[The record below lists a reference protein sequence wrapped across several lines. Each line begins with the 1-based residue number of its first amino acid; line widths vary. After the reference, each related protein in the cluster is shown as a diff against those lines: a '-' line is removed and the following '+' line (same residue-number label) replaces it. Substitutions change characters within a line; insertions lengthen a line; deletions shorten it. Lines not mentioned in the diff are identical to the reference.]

1 MEIGGFFPYE
11 NTDPDENG
19 YLDLVC
25 PDAGDVKHLMSGRC
39 AIYLCLQDSMLTD
52 QKRVAYLPA
61 YTCET
66 VSGCFVKADYK
77 IYYYDV
83 DEHLV
88 PRFDESLIDDISFL
102 LICGY
107 YGYTTFDAEF
117 VKKCRNRGV
126 TVMQDTTHTAFSPVG
141 PCPDTDYIAVSL
153 RKWMG
158 VISGG
163 LAIKRSGKF
172 GVSPLPAD
180 MEHLKIRDK
189 ALKTRQDYERSGDET
204 LNKESADAFW
214 KAEWMLR
221 EIFDMQEG
229 DAESLQTILHYPLKE
244 AVEKRRE
251 NYAYLLAHLPENEAV
266 RPVFPELDKDTCP
279 MFFPFFC
286 DDRESL
292 MAYLA
297 ENHIPP
303 KVYWP
308 VPPFI
313 NIEDYPGAQYIYGH
327 IMSISCD
334 QRFSTED
341 MQHVADVFQAYK
353 EKTAKEN

>member
-1 MEIGGFFPYE
+1 
-11 NTDPDENG
+11 
-19 YLDLVC
+19 
-25 PDAGDVKHLMSGRC
+25 
-39 AIYLCLQDSMLTD
+39 
-52 QKRVAYLPA
+52 
-61 YTCET
+61 
-66 VSGCFVKADYK
+66 
-77 IYYYDV
+77 
-83 DEHLV
+83 
-88 PRFDESLIDDISFL
+88 
-102 LICGY
+102 
-107 YGYTTFDAEF
+107 
-117 VKKCRNRGV
+117 
-126 TVMQDTTHTAFSPVG
+126 
-141 PCPDTDYIAVSL
+141 
-153 RKWMG
+153 
-158 VISGG
+158 
-163 LAIKRSGKF
+163 
-172 GVSPLPAD
+172 
-180 MEHLKIRDK
+180 
-189 ALKTRQDYERSGDET
+189 
-204 LNKESADAFW
+204 
-214 KAEWMLR
+214 MLR

-251 NYAYLLAHLPENEAV
+251 NYTYLLAHLPENKAV

-313 NIEDYPGAQYIYGH
+313 HIEDYPGAQYIYGH

>member
-11 NTDPDENG
+11 ELQKEENG
-19 YLDLVC
+19 YIDLVC
-25 PDAGDVKHLMSGRC
+25 PDAGDVRHLMSGRC
-39 AIYLCLQDSMLTD
+39 AIYLCLQDSLLTD
-52 QKRVAYLPA
+52 PKKAAYLPA

-66 VSGCFVKADYK
+66 VSGCFVKAGYR

-83 DEHLV
+83 DEHLA
-88 PRFDESLIDDISFL
+88 PIFDENLIGEISFL

-107 YGYTTFDAEF
+107 YGFSTYDEDF
-117 VKKCRNRGV
+117 VKRCHSRGV
-126 TVMQDTTHTAFSPVG
+126 TVMQDTTHTAFSPHEA
-141 PCPDTDYIAVSL
+141 CPEADYIAVSL

-163 LAIKRSGKF
+163 LAIKRNGTFK
-172 GVSPLPAD
+172 VSPLPAD
-180 MEHLKIRDK
+180 MEHLSIRQE
-189 ALKTRQDYERSGDET
+189 ALTKREQYEKLGDET

-229 DAESLQTILHYPLKE
+229 DADSLYRIKHYPLDT
-244 AVEKRRE
+244 AVQKLRE
-251 NYAYLLAHLPENEAV
+251 NYAWLLEHLPKNPAV
-266 RPVFPELDKDTCP
+266 RPIFPELPEDVCP
-279 MFFPFFC
+279 MFFPFLC

-292 MAYLA
+292 MKHLA
-297 ENHIPP
+297 ANQIPP

-313 NIEDYPGAQYIYGH
+313 HIEEYPHAQYIYEH
-327 IMSISCD
+327 VMSISCD
-334 QRFSTED
+334 QRFSLED
-341 MQHVADVFQAYK
+341 MARVAEAFQAYASQK
-353 EKTAKEN
+353 